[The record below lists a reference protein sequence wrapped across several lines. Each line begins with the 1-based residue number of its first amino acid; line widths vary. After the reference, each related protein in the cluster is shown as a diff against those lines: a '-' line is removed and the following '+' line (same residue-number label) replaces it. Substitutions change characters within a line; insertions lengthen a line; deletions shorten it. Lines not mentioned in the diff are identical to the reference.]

1 LPETPDTSARGR
13 TTWAW
18 AVATFFGIGFLK
30 PGSGTWASIPIA
42 LVWIFLEHH
51 HAGPNF
57 NLYWAVFCVAVTF
70 IGIPASTVVARES
83 GVEDPG
89 HVVIDEV
96 AGQAIAF
103 AFAPVFYP
111 LVGWKY
117 ALAGFILFRAFDIIK
132 PPPVRQLERLR
143 EGWGIMMD
151 DVAAGLLA
159 LVLLQIGAR
168 LHLFG

>member
-1 LPETPDTSARGR
+1 MPKTSHNR

-18 AVATFFGIGFLK
+18 ALATFFGIGFLK
-30 PGSGTWASIPIA
+30 PGSGTWASVPIA

-51 HAGPNF
+51 HGGPNF
-57 NLYWAVFCVAVTF
+57 NLYWAVFCVVVTL
-70 IGIPASTVVARES
+70 IGIPASTIVARES

-96 AGQAIAF
+96 AGQAIAL
-103 AFAPVFYP
+103 AFAPVF
-111 LVGWKY
+111 GWKY

-151 DVAAGLLA
+151 EVAAGLFA

>member
-1 LPETPDTSARGR
+1 M
-13 TTWAW
+13 
-18 AVATFFGIGFLK
+18 
-30 PGSGTWASIPIA
+30 
-42 LVWIFLEHH
+42 WIFLEHH
-51 HAGPNF
+51 HGGPNF
-57 NLYWAVFCVAVTF
+57 NLYWAIFCVAVTL
-70 IGIPASTVVARES
+70 IGIPASAIVARES

-96 AGQAIAF
+96 AGQSIALAYAA
-103 AFAPVFYP
+103 AFN
-111 LVGWKY
+111 WKY

-151 DVAAGLLA
+151 DVAAGVLA
-159 LVLLQIGAR
+159 LLLLRIGAR

>member
-1 LPETPDTSARGR
+1 MPETPHNRS
-13 TTWAW
+13 TWAW

-30 PGSGTWASIPIA
+30 PGSGTWASVPIA

-51 HAGPNF
+51 HGGPNF
-57 NLYWAVFCVAVTF
+57 NLYWAIFCATVTL
-70 IGIPASTVVARES
+70 IGIPASTIVARES

-96 AGQAIAF
+96 AGQAIALAYAA
-103 AFAPVFYP
+103 AFN
-111 LVGWKY
+111 WKY
-117 ALAGFILFRAFDIIK
+117 ALAAFILFRAFDIIK

-159 LVLLQIGAR
+159 LILLQVGAR

>member
-1 LPETPDTSARGR
+1 MPETPHNR

-18 AVATFFGIGFLK
+18 AIATFFGIGFLK
-30 PGSGTWASIPIA
+30 PGSGTWASLPIA
-42 LVWIFLEHH
+42 LIWTFLEHH
-51 HAGPNF
+51 HGGPNF
-57 NLYWAVFCVAVTF
+57 NLYWAVFCVAVTL
-70 IGIPASTVVARES
+70 IGIPASTIVSRES

-89 HVVIDEV
+89 HVVIDEI
-96 AGQAIAF
+96 AGQAIAL
-103 AFAPVFYP
+103 AFAPVF
-111 LVGWKY
+111 GWTY
-117 ALAGFILFRAFDIIK
+117 ALAAFILFRAFDIIK

-159 LVLLQIGAR
+159 LILLQIGAR

>member
-1 LPETPDTSARGR
+1 M
-13 TTWAW
+13 
-18 AVATFFGIGFLK
+18 
-30 PGSGTWASIPIA
+30 PIA

-51 HAGPNF
+51 HGGPNF
-57 NLYWAVFCVAVTF
+57 NLYWAVFCVVVTLL
-70 IGIPASTVVARES
+70 GIPASTIVARES

-96 AGQAIAF
+96 AGQAIAL
-103 AFAPVFYP
+103 AFAAVF
-111 LVGWKY
+111 GWKY
-117 ALAGFILFRAFDIIK
+117 AVASFILFRAFDIIK

>member
-1 LPETPDTSARGR
+1 M
-13 TTWAW
+13 
-18 AVATFFGIGFLK
+18 
-30 PGSGTWASIPIA
+30 
-42 LVWIFLEHH
+42 
-51 HAGPNF
+51 
-57 NLYWAVFCVAVTF
+57 YWAIFCVAVTL
-70 IGIPASTVVARES
+70 IGIPASTIVARQS

-96 AGQAIAF
+96 AGQAIALG
-103 AFAPVFYP
+103 FAPVVFP
-111 LVGWKY
+111 LGGWKY
-117 ALAGFILFRAFDIIK
+117 ALAAFILFRAFDIVK

-143 EGWGIMMD
+143 AGWGIMMD

>member
-1 LPETPDTSARGR
+1 MPETPHNRTS
-13 TTWAW
+13 WAW
-18 AVATFFGIGFLK
+18 AVATFFGIGFLR
-30 PGSGTWASIPIA
+30 PGSGTWASVPIA

-51 HAGPNF
+51 HGGPHF
-57 NLYWAVFCVAVTF
+57 NLYWAVFCVAVTLV
-70 IGIPASTVVARES
+70 GIPASTIVARES
-83 GVEDPG
+83 GVDDPG

-96 AGQAIAF
+96 AGQAIAL
-103 AFAPVFYP
+103 AYAPVF
-111 LVGWKY
+111 GWKY

-143 EGWGIMMD
+143 AGWGIMMD

>member
-1 LPETPDTSARGR
+1 LPETPHKKTN
-13 TTWAW
+13 WAW
-18 AVATFFGIGFLK
+18 AIATFVGIGFLR
-30 PGSGTWASIPIA
+30 PGSGTWASVPIA
-42 LVWIFLEHH
+42 LLWIFLEHH
-51 HAGPNF
+51 HGGPLF
-57 NLYWAVFCVAVTF
+57 NLHWALFCVVVTL
-70 IGIPASTVVARES
+70 IGVAASTIVARES

-96 AGQAIAF
+96 AGQAMAL
-103 AFAPVFYP
+103 AYAPVF
-111 LVGWKY
+111 GWKY
-117 ALAGFILFRAFDIIK
+117 ALAAFILFRTFDILK

-143 EGWGIMMD
+143 AGWGIMMD

>member
-1 LPETPDTSARGR
+1 MPETPNQR

-18 AVATFFGIGFLK
+18 ATATFFGIGFLK
-30 PGSGTWASIPIA
+30 PGSGTWASVPIA
-42 LVWIFLEHH
+42 LIWIFLEHH
-51 HAGPNF
+51 HGGPNF
-57 NLYWAVFCVAVTF
+57 NLYWAVFCGVITL
-70 IGIPASTVVARES
+70 IGVPASTIVARES
-83 GVEDPG
+83 GIEDPG

-96 AGQAIAF
+96 AGQAIAL
-103 AFAPVFYP
+103 AFAPVF
-111 LVGWKY
+111 GWKY

-143 EGWGIMMD
+143 AGWGIMMD

>member
-1 LPETPDTSARGR
+1 LPETPHNR

-18 AVATFFGIGFLK
+18 TIGTFFGIGFLK
-30 PGSGTWASIPIA
+30 PGSGTWASVPMA
-42 LVWIFLEHH
+42 LVWLFLEHH
-51 HAGPNF
+51 HGGPNF
-57 NLYWAVFCVAVTF
+57 NLYWAIFCVVVTLV
-70 IGIPASTVVARES
+70 GIPASTIVARES
-83 GVEDPG
+83 GIDDPG

-96 AGQAIAF
+96 AGQAIAL
-103 AFAPVFYP
+103 AFAPVF
-111 LVGWKY
+111 GWKY

-132 PPPVRQLERLR
+132 PPPVRQLERFPR
-143 EGWGIMMD
+143 GWGIMMD

>member
-1 LPETPDTSARGR
+1 LPETPNKR

-30 PGSGTWASIPIA
+30 PGSGTWASVPIA
-42 LVWIFLEHH
+42 LIWLFLEHH
-51 HAGPNF
+51 HGGPNF
-57 NLYWAVFCVAVTF
+57 NLYWAVFCVCVTL
-70 IGIPASTVVARES
+70 IGVPASTIVARES
-83 GVEDPG
+83 GIEDPG
-89 HVVIDEV
+89 QVVIDEV
-96 AGQAIAF
+96 AGQAIAL
-103 AFAPVFYP
+103 AYAPVF
-111 LVGWKY
+111 GWKY

-132 PPPVRQLERLR
+132 PPPVRQLERLHV
-143 EGWGIMMD
+143 GWGIMMD

>member
-1 LPETPDTSARGR
+1 M
-13 TTWAW
+13 
-18 AVATFFGIGFLK
+18 ATFFGIGFVK
-30 PGSGTWASIPIA
+30 PGSGTWASVPIA

-51 HAGPNF
+51 HGGPHF
-57 NLYWAVFCVAVTF
+57 NLYWAVFCVLVTL

-96 AGQAIAF
+96 AGQAIAL
-103 AFAPVFYP
+103 AYAAVFN
-111 LVGWKY
+111 WKY

-143 EGWGIMMD
+143 AGWGIMMD